1 MATSDARHD
10 ATSEISLEQLTAEI
24 RDTYIADGD
33 NVTERVE
40 QRLREKLVDCSD
52 AQRCAF
58 LDRLIT
64 VFRHDPT
71 ADDLDPQMSGNEFD
85 NLLTMLLGREIL
97 EKKLPPEEMI
107 KQLAVAVNTV
117 FDSVNTL
124 IGGINATLMGS
135 AGGEETIRVV
145 IRSSLD
151 TNEGLVALKK
161 FLDQTGEFFA
171 IALQAYKE
179 AAQVKIKEILDE
191 LNPERLEEECG
202 GKMKFGPLHKA
213 HLYDCY
219 LEKYK
224 TLQNWQRSGLL
235 LEAFLREFEKNC
247 QNLYSRT
254 VSQDNKKHLT

>member
-1 MATSDARHD
+1 MATSDAGD
-10 ATSEISLEQLTAEI
+10 AMRDISLEQLTEEI
-24 RDTYIADGD
+24 KETYLADGD
-33 NVTERVE
+33 NVAERVE

-52 AQRCAF
+52 AERHAF
-58 LDRLIT
+58 LDRLIG
-64 VFRHDPT
+64 VFRHGSA
-71 ADDLDPQMSGNEFD
+71 ADALDSAMSTNEFD
-85 NLLTMLLGREIL
+85 NMLTMLLGREIL
-97 EKKLPPEEMI
+97 EQKLPPEEMI

-151 TNEGLVALKK
+151 ANEGLGALKK

-179 AAQVKIKEILDE
+179 AAQVKIGEILDE

-247 QNLYSRT
+247 QNLYSSRKT
-254 VSQDNKKHLT
+254 Q